1 MSSKT
6 LIVNHEYLYDILNE
20 ISENIN
26 FEVING
32 LDKDIDLFEKY
43 FPIALKE
50 SWYFY
55 LIFSHNN

>member
-1 MSSKT
+1 MNSKT

-32 LDKDIDLFEKY
+32 LDKGIDHKHFKNY
-43 FPIALKE
+43 KIGRA
-50 SWYFY
+50 
-55 LIFSHNN
+55 HV